1 MTALLNRFAWG
12 ISVSIALFASYFV
25 DRNALFDDDGLIAFI
40 VVLLLLK
47 FLVFSKKWIHR
58 RLEYFVDTIKE
69 ELEGQKKQVKK
80 EKISQNVVTSEME
93 EESREILGE
102 GDILP

>member
-25 DRNALFDDDGLIAFI
+25 DRDTLFDDDGLIAFI

-47 FLVFSKKWIHR
+47 FFVFSKQWIQR

-69 ELEGQKKQVKK
+69 ELEGQKKQTKK
-80 EKISQNVVTSEME
+80 EKISQNVITSEMDTGKT
-93 EESREILGE
+93 ESL
-102 GDILP
+102 